1 MGYGLPTHFSVL
13 SARPVAFALPVTFVA
28 RMAPDLKE
36 YSEDDVAKVR
46 GCTANRPR
54 KGAQKCVYLMTLT
67 SLPFPF
73 FALRGVS
80 STAQSKI
87 AGW

>member
-1 MGYGLPTHFSVL
+1 MKWPRCVDAHC
-13 SARPVAFALPVTFVA
+13 RPH
-28 RMAPDLKE
+28 
-36 YSEDDVAKVR
+36 
-46 GCTANRPR
+46 
-54 KGAQKCVYLMTLT
+54 KGDQKCVYLMTLT
-67 SLPFPF
+67 LLPFPF